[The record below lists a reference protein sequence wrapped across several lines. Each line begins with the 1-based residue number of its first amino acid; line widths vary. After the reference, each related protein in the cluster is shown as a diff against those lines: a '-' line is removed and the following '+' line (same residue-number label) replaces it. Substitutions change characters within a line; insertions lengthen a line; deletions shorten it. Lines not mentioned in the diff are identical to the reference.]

1 MFVNTNSSSLRA
13 QSMLFESSQAAST
26 AMERLA
32 TGSKINSVQD
42 DVAGSAIADR
52 MTSQVRGLNMAVKNV
67 NDAMAMLSVADNA
80 AGDITDMLQ
89 RMRELAIQAASHTN
103 SAADRQYLQG
113 EVNSLIQ
120 EIDRVATQTQ
130 YNGMNLLDGS
140 KSASFQVG
148 ASSGQAVG
156 FNFKSLQFNR
166 GGQVSGNENVTL
178 VDTGNLAESSFFSQ

>member
-67 NDAMAMLSVADNA
+67 NDAMAVLSVADNA

-89 RMRELAIQAASHTN
+89 RMRELAIQAASDTN

-130 YNGMNLLDGS
+130 TAM
-140 KSASFQVG
+140 A
-148 ASSGQAVG
+148 A
-156 FNFKSLQFNR
+156 
-166 GGQVSGNENVTL
+166 
-178 VDTGNLAESSFFSQ
+178 